1 MPLIHILVDFDN
13 KQPTIEELSRV
24 SGDSQ
29 RLWVFSSPHSGKF
42 KADYVQALLAHQ
54 GRAQLV
60 HCTRAGH
67 NAVDMHI
74 ALHIGRLIAD
84 RAEVGSGGG
93 GDEFVVVSGDNDFAP
108 LLEYVRGL
116 GYGARQVKSVK
127 DALGGGGKAA
137 KKAAATPKKAAVEPP
152 VPGRAAAS
160 PPAKAASGRP
170 AAAPKKAA
178 KAPAAKAAGR
188 KAPAAAPAAKKAA
201 APLLAT
207 LADDLRKHAESRPV
221 SLKSLG
227 KWLANRKV
235 AAGEIDAVV
244 EQLQATKVLRIDG
257 KKVSYIGGANGASA

>member
-24 SGDSQ
+24 SGASQ

-84 RAEVGSGGG
+84 RAEAGAAAG

-116 GYGARQVKSVK
+116 GHAARQVKSVK
-127 DALGGGGKAA
+127 DALGNGKAA
-137 KKAAATPKKAAVEPP
+137 RKAAAPRKSPAAPP
-152 VPGRAAAS
+152 PA
-160 PPAKAASGRP
+160 AKAAARP

-188 KAPAAAPAAKKAA
+188 KTPAAAPAAKKAA
-201 APLLAT
+201 AQPLAALG
-207 LADDLRKHAESRPV
+207 DDLRKHAESRPV

-235 AAGEIDAVV
+235 AAGDIDAVV
-244 EQLQATKVLRIDG
+244 EQLQAMKVLRIDG
-257 KKVSYIGGANGASA
+257 KKVSYDGGAVPS